1 MSGWTPARARRLD
14 ELAGP
19 DGVIVGVAVDHR
31 DSLRAALAK
40 KGIPKLEGRELSELK
55 LRIVRR
61 LAPAATLILLDV
73 EHGAAQALAGGALPR
88 SVALGVALEA
98 QGYGDVGVATRTTFL
113 PNWSPAKAA
122 RLGASACKL
131 LLPYRSDVPEQAEQ
145 QEAVVRE
152 AVAACRAAGTALV
165 LEPIVYPP
173 VAEGTFAGLVVEG
186 ARRLALLCPDVLKM
200 QHPGS
205 PEACSELDAAC
216 GPDVPW
222 VLLGGG
228 ADAASLEQHIREAC
242 SAGASGFIVGR
253 TLWDQTL
260 DDDATESERL
270 LAEVSLPLLERLRA
284 IARLHAT
291 PWRERVGSIPPPAPD
306 WYRVAS

>member
-1 MSGWTPARARRLD
+1 MSADSSTIRDALF
-14 ELAGP
+14 LH
-19 DGVIVGVAVDHR
+19 VD
-31 DSLRAALAK
+31 
-40 KGIPKLEGRELSELK
+40 
-55 LRIVRR
+55 
-61 LAPAATLILLDV
+61 
-73 EHGAAQALAGGALPR
+73 
-88 SVALGVALEA
+88 
-98 QGYGDVGVATRTTFL
+98 
-113 PNWSPAKAA
+113 
-122 RLGASACKL
+122 
-131 LLPYRSDVPEQAEQ
+131 
-145 QEAVVRE
+145 
-152 AVAACRAAGTALV
+152 
-165 LEPIVYPP
+165 
-173 VAEGTFAGLVVEG
+173 
-186 ARRLALLCPDVLKM
+186 RLALLCPDVLKM